1 MAQKIYSTPSS
12 DDFYVIPEFLEH
24 QQCWMVWPERT
35 DNWRLGAKPAQEKIS
50 KLANIISEH
59 ENVNMIVSKN
69 QFNNARNLLNKNISI
84 IEMSTNDCFIRDYG
98 PIFLQNKETKK
109 N

>member
-1 MAQKIYSTPSS
+1 MAQKIYSTPNS

-59 ENVNMIVSKN
+59 EHVNMIVWMGYT
-69 QFNNARNLLNKNISI
+69 LLD
-84 IEMSTNDCFIRDYG
+84 TNYVDKWT
-98 PIFLQNKETKK
+98 N
-109 N
+109 